1 MMASNNT
8 VISELGARRRML
20 ELPASEV
27 AARFSIEETLLCA
40 WERGERSPSLDALQQ
55 WAAALD
61 LKLSLVPSAA
71 EPRRGI
77 RADWDKHRIM
87 VGGTPVRLT
96 PMEWRVLVRLAG
108 MPGALGT
115 P

>member
-27 AARFSIEETLLCA
+27 AARFSIDETLLCA

-55 WAAALD
+55 WAAALWG
-61 LKLSLVPSAA
+61 LGAERRACVLSQRDIMKIA
-71 EPRRGI
+71 RRFNAVENSKFVKSRRDG
-77 RADWDKHRIM
+77 
-87 VGGTPVRLT
+87 
-96 PMEWRVLVRLAG
+96 
-108 MPGALGT
+108 
-115 P
+115 